1 MKKYIFKT
9 TATMKP
15 YNNKNW
21 WIDGGII
28 PVKHI
33 EAETVKDALQIFR
46 DIVDEQHYISIS
58 DRALKNKNPMYRDT
72 ETGNALQ
79 VGYVITGK
87 TEFQKDSG
95 EWVTQYIDYGLKL
108 LPLWKQSFE
117 RGGGYI
123 MTDYNKIAMDNLNG
137 LMREI
142 AEYSRMAEEI
152 GATLDSLKDS
162 LKKYMDENGL
172 DSIAGNEHKASYKA
186 VTSSRIDTTAL
197 KRDMPE
203 IAAKYTK
210 TTETRRFLFV

>member
-1 MKKYIFKT
+1 
-9 TATMKP
+9 
-15 YNNKNW
+15 
-21 WIDGGII
+21 
-28 PVKHI
+28 
-33 EAETVKDALQIFR
+33 
-46 DIVDEQHYISIS
+46 
-58 DRALKNKNPMYRDT
+58 
-72 ETGNALQ
+72 
-79 VGYVITGK
+79 
-87 TEFQKDSG
+87 
-95 EWVTQYIDYGLKL
+95 
-108 LPLWKQSFE
+108 
-117 RGGGYI
+117 
-123 MTDYNKIAMDNLNG
+123 MTDYNKIARDNLNG

>member
-1 MKKYIFKT
+1 
-9 TATMKP
+9 
-15 YNNKNW
+15 
-21 WIDGGII
+21 
-28 PVKHI
+28 
-33 EAETVKDALQIFR
+33 
-46 DIVDEQHYISIS
+46 
-58 DRALKNKNPMYRDT
+58 
-72 ETGNALQ
+72 
-79 VGYVITGK
+79 
-87 TEFQKDSG
+87 
-95 EWVTQYIDYGLKL
+95 
-108 LPLWKQSFE
+108 
-117 RGGGYI
+117 
-123 MTDYNKIAMDNLNG
+123 MTDYNKIAMDNLNT

-142 AEYSRMAEEI
+142 AEYSRMVEEI

>member
-1 MKKYIFKT
+1 
-9 TATMKP
+9 
-15 YNNKNW
+15 
-21 WIDGGII
+21 
-28 PVKHI
+28 
-33 EAETVKDALQIFR
+33 
-46 DIVDEQHYISIS
+46 
-58 DRALKNKNPMYRDT
+58 
-72 ETGNALQ
+72 
-79 VGYVITGK
+79 
-87 TEFQKDSG
+87 
-95 EWVTQYIDYGLKL
+95 
-108 LPLWKQSFE
+108 
-117 RGGGYI
+117 
-123 MTDYNKIAMDNLNG
+123 MTDYNKIATDNLNA

-152 GATLDSLKDS
+152 GATLDGLKDS

>member
-1 MKKYIFKT
+1 MT
-9 TATMKP
+9 N
-15 YNNKNW
+15 YNEIAQNN
-21 WIDGGII
+21 
-28 PVKHI
+28 
-33 EAETVKDALQIFR
+33 L
-46 DIVDEQHYISIS
+46 
-58 DRALKNKNPMYRDT
+58 
-72 ETGNALQ
+72 
-79 VGYVITGK
+79 
-87 TEFQKDSG
+87 DS
-95 EWVTQYIDYGLKL
+95 
-108 LPLWKQSFE
+108 
-117 RGGGYI
+117 
-123 MTDYNKIAMDNLNG
+123 

-210 TTETRRFLFV
+210 TTETRLFLFV